1 MLLFLTLDTFSRT
14 GGIQQYN
21 RCLQLALC
29 RQPQAGTVQHWS
41 LHDRTA
47 DVQPDYSHL
56 QPGTVFSFRGF
67 ANQKAALAWAL
78 WRQRHRITTVILGHA
93 NLLPLCALLPRRTR
107 IVMVA
112 HGVEVWRPLARRAER
127 QLHALQAVWCV
138 SEFTRQSM
146 LERHPF
152 LQGRT
157 HLLPN
162 CLDPL
167 YAKRPVLPATV
178 WNKHWRLDT
187 SRTYLLTLARLQPT
201 EQAKGYDQ
209 VIAAL
214 PALVKNY
221 PNLGYILAGKWDTA
235 EYTRIRQL
243 ADAYGVA
250 DRVLMPGYVAPESLP
265 ALYALARVFVMPS
278 SKEGFGIVYLEAA
291 WQGCRVVAA
300 DSGGAPEAL
309 LQGKLGRLCPAND
322 AEALQQHL
330 SDALQ
335 AGPLP
340 QEMVE
345 KNRQLIQ
352 ENFGFA
358 AMVQRVAARLA
369 ELYSM

>member
-1 MLLFLTLDTFSRT
+1 
-14 GGIQQYN
+14 
-21 RCLQLALC
+21 
-29 RQPQAGTVQHWS
+29 
-41 LHDRTA
+41 
-47 DVQPDYSHL
+47 
-56 QPGTVFSFRGF
+56 
-67 ANQKAALAWAL
+67 
-78 WRQRHRITTVILGHA
+78 
-93 NLLPLCALLPRRTR
+93 
-107 IVMVA
+107 
-112 HGVEVWRPLARRAER
+112 
-127 QLHALQAVWCV
+127 
-138 SEFTRQSM
+138 M

-152 LQGRT
+152 LQGCT
-157 HLLPN
+157 GLLPN

-167 YAKRPVLPATV
+167 YAERPVLPATV

-187 SRTYLLTLARLQPT
+187 SRTYLLTLARLQAT

-214 PALVKNY
+214 PALVKKY

-235 EYTRIRQL
+235 EHTRIRQL

-250 DRVLMPGYVAPESLP
+250 NRVLMPGYVAPESLP
-265 ALYALARVFVMPS
+265 ALYALANVFVMPS

-300 DSGGAPEAL
+300 NMGGAPEAL
-309 LQGKLGRLCPAND
+309 LQGKLGSLCPAND

-330 SDALQ
+330 LDALQ

-340 QEMVE
+340 QEMIE

-369 ELYSM
+369 ELRSM